1 MRLLDSKISLLIL
14 CIVVSTTNL
23 FAQYRRPEVGY
34 ELISPDRPISKISY
48 FTMVMDGS
56 DEVKQ
61 EISQDTELRRIAEQ
75 VYRRLEQSGDDPRNI
90 AKSLLLTETES
101 VMIGDRMT
109 HLLRGSRQ
117 LRALLER
124 DVIGSGCYYTHTGL
138 SSGEEIL
145 RAALSQD
152 IDALNQIIRV
162 YGAGDKPRYNIDSIS
177 WQQGGKTH
185 RMLLRESKDLLL
197 QIGRQSKLYYTL
209 PLYAAELFLDL
220 NDRDEPSVYEPL
232 GEGENQRAYR
242 LIPTTEWSKYEYS
255 ALLVLGFGPDNYR
268 FPLNPG
274 GKIRLRTAAEKF
286 KSGAAPF
293 IIVSGGKVYP
303 YKTQSVEAYGMK
315 KYLVKECGIPS
326 DRIIIEPHAR
336 HTTSNIRNTV
346 RIMYRRGF
354 PMDKPFIVSS
364 SESHI
369 NAVMSPAFQERC
381 EREMGLQP
389 CKYVRR
395 LGKNFAEL
403 LPLECSLQINITDPL
418 DA

>member
-75 VYRRLEQSGDDPRNI
+75 VYRRLEQSGDDPRDI

-138 SSGEEIL
+138 SSDEEIL

-220 NDRDEPSVYEPL
+220 NDRDEPS
-232 GEGENQRAYR
+232 A
-242 LIPTTEWSKYEYS
+242 
-255 ALLVLGFGPDNYR
+255 
-268 FPLNPG
+268 
-274 GKIRLRTAAEKF
+274 
-286 KSGAAPF
+286 
-293 IIVSGGKVYP
+293 
-303 YKTQSVEAYGMK
+303 
-315 KYLVKECGIPS
+315 
-326 DRIIIEPHAR
+326 
-336 HTTSNIRNTV
+336 
-346 RIMYRRGF
+346 
-354 PMDKPFIVSS
+354 
-364 SESHI
+364 
-369 NAVMSPAFQERC
+369 
-381 EREMGLQP
+381 
-389 CKYVRR
+389 
-395 LGKNFAEL
+395 
-403 LPLECSLQINITDPL
+403 
-418 DA
+418 

>member
-1 MRLLDSKISLLIL
+1 
-14 CIVVSTTNL
+14 
-23 FAQYRRPEVGY
+23 
-34 ELISPDRPISKISY
+34 
-48 FTMVMDGS
+48 MVMDGS

-75 VYRRLEQSGDDPRNI
+75 VYRRLEQSGDDPRDI

-138 SSGEEIL
+138 SSDEEIL

-274 GKIRLRTAAEKF
+274 ERFAYEQLPRNSSPVLHPSSLFPGESIPLQNTKRRSIRYEEVL
-286 KSGAAPF
+286 S
-293 IIVSGGKVYP
+293 
-303 YKTQSVEAYGMK
+303 QGMW
-315 KYLVKECGIPS
+315 
-326 DRIIIEPHAR
+326 
-336 HTTSNIRNTV
+336 NTK
-346 RIMYRRGF
+346 RQDHHRATC
-354 PMDKPFIVSS
+354 SS
-364 SESHI
+364 HH
-369 NAVMSPAFQERC
+369 V
-381 EREMGLQP
+381 
-389 CKYVRR
+389 
-395 LGKNFAEL
+395 
-403 LPLECSLQINITDPL
+403 
-418 DA
+418 